1 MFKKGLSMLLGLVL
15 LMGISTSAFAQ
26 TGGSG
31 GCGTTVWNDAYS
43 YGTGATT
50 VDWKASKGST
60 CGTVYYKMRILQ
72 VGDGTAD
79 IGYQTSGS
87 FSSST
92 PIKSV
97 YISDIKNRT
106 PYPGAGA
113 ETYKIEVKMYY
124 NSTFTQYVG
133 VAYSANFI
141 IY

>member
-1 MFKKGLSMLLGLVL
+1 MFKKGFGLLLTLVL
-15 LMGISTSAFAQ
+15 ILGISTSAFAQ

-31 GCGTTVWNDAYS
+31 GCGAIVWNDASS

-50 VDWKASKGST
+50 VDWKAYKGST
-60 CGTVYYKMRILQ
+60 CGTVYYKMRIYQ
-72 VGDGTAD
+72 VGDGSID

-106 PYPGAGA
+106 PYPGTGA

-124 NSTFTQYVG
+124 NSDFTQYVG
-133 VAYSANFI
+133 VTYSALFK